1 SIMSNPPSRRRRHF
15 QGPIPIGLREGR
27 VMLSHSM
34 IAAVDVHYGDDAVVA
49 ACVLFADWQDAAA
62 VREIVASHAPD
73 AAPYEPGAFY
83 RRELPY
89 LRAILADVGATTI
102 VIDGYAWLG
111 VGRPG
116 LGGFVHDALG
126 VPA

>member
-1 SIMSNPPSRRRRHF
+1 
-15 QGPIPIGLREGR
+15 
-27 VMLSHSM
+27 M
-34 IAAVDVHYGDDAVVA
+34 IAAVDVDYRDDAVVA

-62 VREIVASHAPD
+62 VREIVARHAPD
-73 AAPYEPGAFY
+73 PAPYEPGAFS

-89 LRAILADVGATTI
+89 LRAILDGAGATTI

-116 LGGFVHDALG
+116 LGVFVHDATG
-126 VPA
+126 VPVIGVAKRRF